1 LAVVTLF
8 AVSLIIFV
16 LSRAAGDPVSLMLD
30 EYSTQEDIDR
40 LMAKLGT
47 DKPYYQQYFFF
58 LRDALQGDL
67 GDSIH
72 RKRPV
77 THIIMGSLPWTLYLG
92 LTSFIVSL
100 LVGIPLGILSS
111 VKRGSLID
119 QVAKVVALV
128 GQAAPPFWLGIMLI
142 IFFAVALR
150 VFPTSGREHWNSI
163 FLPAITLGWYYAAA
177 NLRLVRSAMLDVLDS
192 EYIKLAREH
201 WNSIFLP
208 AITLGWYYAAANL
221 RLVRSAMLDVLDSE
235 YIKLARAKGVP
246 YWGIVMRHAFRNALI
261 PPLTFAG
268 VTLGALVTGSLVVET
283 VFAWPG
289 LGKLAIDSLN
299 GLDYPL
305 LQGVVIFF
313 TLLYVLVAF
322 LVDVLYAYIDPRIRY
337 A

>member
-192 EYIKLAREH
+192 EYIKLARAKEYFRPPAE
-201 WNSIFLP
+201 SIGTAYSCRP
-208 AITLGWYYAAANL
+208 SPWAGITLLPTFGWFGL
-221 RLVRSAMLDVLDSE
+221 RC
-235 YIKLARAKGVP
+235 
-246 YWGIVMRHAFRNALI
+246 WTCWI
-261 PPLTFAG
+261 PST
-268 VTLGALVTGSLVVET
+268 SS
-283 VFAWPG
+283 WPG
-289 LGKLAIDSLN
+289 
-299 GLDYPL
+299 
-305 LQGVVIFF
+305 
-313 TLLYVLVAF
+313 
-322 LVDVLYAYIDPRIRY
+322 PRECPIGES
-337 A
+337 

>member
-1 LAVVTLF
+1 MQKYLVRRLILAVFTLL
-8 AVSLIIFV
+8 AVSLIIFI
-16 LSRAAGDPVSLMLD
+16 LSRSAGDPVSLMLD

-40 LMAKLGT
+40 MMAKLGT
-47 DKPYYQQYFFF
+47 DKPYYQQYFIF
-58 LRDALQGDL
+58 LGDAVQGDL
-67 GDSIH
+67 GNSI
-72 RKRPV
+72 KEGRPV
-77 THIIMGSLPWTLYLG
+77 REVILDRLPATLYLG
-92 LTSFIVSL
+92 LTAFIVSL

-111 VKRGSLID
+111 IKRGSLID
-119 QVAKVVALV
+119 QVGKVVALL

-142 IFFAVALR
+142 IFFAVSIRA
-150 VFPTSGREHWNSI
+150 FPTSGREDWNSI
-163 FLPAITLGWYYAAA
+163 
-177 NLRLVRSAMLDVLDS
+177 V
-192 EYIKLAREH
+192 
-201 WNSIFLP
+201 LP

-246 YWGIVMRHAFRNALI
+246 YWGIVLKHAFRNALI

-289 LGKLAIDSLN
+289 LGKLAIDALYAF
-299 GLDYPL
+299 DYPL
-305 LQGVVIFF
+305 LQGVVVVF

-322 LVDVLYAYIDPRIRY
+322 TVDVLYAYIDPRIRY

>member
-1 LAVVTLF
+1 MQRYLLRRLILAVITLL
-8 AVSLIIFV
+8 AVSLIIFI
-16 LSRAAGDPVSLMLD
+16 LSRSAGDPVSLMLD

-47 DKPYYQQYFFF
+47 DKPYYQQYFIF
-58 LRDALQGDL
+58 LRDAVQGDL
-67 GDSIH
+67 GVSI
-72 RKRPV
+72 KEGRPV
-77 THIIMGSLPWTLYLG
+77 TEVIMDRLPATLYLG
-92 LTSFIVSL
+92 LTAFVVSL

-111 VKRGSLID
+111 IKRGSLID
-119 QVAKVVALV
+119 QTGKIVALL

-142 IFFAVALR
+142 IFFAVEVRL
-150 VFPTSGREHWNSI
+150 FPTSGREN
-163 FLPAITLGWYYAAA
+163 
-177 NLRLVRSAMLDVLDS
+177 
-192 EYIKLAREH
+192 

-246 YWGIVMRHAFRNALI
+246 YWGIVLKHAFRNALI

-299 GLDYPL
+299 SFDYPL
-305 LQGVVIFF
+305 LQGVVVVF

-322 LVDVLYAYIDPRIRY
+322 AVDVLYAYIDPRIRY